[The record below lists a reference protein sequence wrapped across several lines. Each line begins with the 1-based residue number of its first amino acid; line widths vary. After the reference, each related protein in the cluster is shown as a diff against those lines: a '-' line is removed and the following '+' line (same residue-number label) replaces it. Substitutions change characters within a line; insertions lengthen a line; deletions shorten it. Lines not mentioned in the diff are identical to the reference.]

1 MSTDV
6 SSIIAKWAYK
16 YFRDFDGVP
25 PDSDKLTYAKAL
37 LICAKGDGELTAKE
51 RDWVIGFTALKGV
64 PASVLEELKNYP
76 ATENLQE
83 VLATS
88 QSIFQTSTHN
98 LIYDA
103 IQASAADGE
112 YAEGEKEAIREAA
125 SILGISE
132 DAVKQLEELY
142 EEEQKL
148 FAKKIQ
154 LFFPKGKPQY

>member
-1 MSTDV
+1 M
-6 SSIIAKWAYK
+6 
-16 YFRDFDGVP
+16 
-25 PDSDKLTYAKAL
+25 
-37 LICAKGDGELTAKE
+37 
-51 RDWVIGFTALKGV
+51 
-64 PASVLEELKNYP
+64 
-76 ATENLQE
+76 
-83 VLATS
+83 
-88 QSIFQTSTHN
+88 
-98 LIYDA
+98 IYDA

-112 YAEGEKEAIREAA
+112 YAEGEKEVIREAA